1 MKIAK
6 CFQQNINN
14 NNKIFLKLFVL
25 INLFST
31 IFCQL
36 VKIEEEEN
44 CNPKQFKLTKHP
56 TLNTSYFEC
65 NENGNLEK
73 HDCPDEKI
81 FNINILGCEEG
92 GRTDHGEFQS
102 EGLID
107 GQTSLKKQ
115 NTNSNTTTT
124 NISNQTNNTDE
135 ENVLKEPQFQAPD
148 DICSGAIPLTKLG
161 APVMCN
167 PSISSCPDGF
177 LCTLHQRTGTSYC
190 CQASIESIGP
200 EGSSGNIP
208 LCSGLQVTFFETFS
222 GLPKTCSLT
231 SPSGCP
237 TGFGCNLVDGAFTR
251 CCGRDFGCPAN
262 SAGFVHPTTGSH
274 VQCNSADPLSCPN
287 GFICT
292 QSSMFNTGICCS
304 DTSNAPIDVCGG
316 ESPLPRPNPCSAS
329 DPCPMGYSCRNGR
342 CCPSKGVCPVGAPLG
357 GVTSCS
363 ANGNPCPNNFQCVTN
378 NGHQY
383 CCPSPE
389 HVCSLPNDSGI
400 QCPAR
405 VLSPISRFYFDSTT
419 GSCRTFQFSQC
430 GGNANNFD
438 SLEQCEGFCLES
450 QCPDGGTGLR
460 AGPSLARCSP
470 GEQNGARLADTC
482 PAHYVCVQP
491 LFGQHNFVCC
501 SSPEQVCREPV
512 AAGVPCF
519 GPFLTIQRFHFNQN
533 KGQCEAFQYYGCG
546 GTGNNFITRS
556 QCEMQCVPSVQNSC
570 NGVAPLNDPGDYVQR
585 CNDNSQCPSGSWC
598 NQKSYCC
605 PHGETA
611 CSSQKSIGHTCL
623 SQRPGTFW
631 YYDSD
636 TDSCLPFEYS
646 GCGGTPNRFSER
658 EACEYMC
665 LNKQENLNND
675 GGDECPRGMA
685 PLLASGGR
693 GGGRNSKIQ
702 SCRQPLNNLNGAGSS
717 SYKKCPEGSSCVQSI
732 NNKNS
737 QKWICCISVA
747 QCPNGRNAYL
757 IPNSDSI
764 VACVPEALLGEGGEE
779 EGENFNKNCPSK
791 YSCMQSANV
800 PGFYMC
806 CSSNNYNNVGG
817 GGRSISNTD
826 LPSLSKIGS
835 FTSAVV
841 SAVSAAKKRAMSSLL
856 ANLNAAQQQQQKH
869 QQHQYSVLKC
879 PSGLLSNG
887 AKCVVNQIQACPL
900 GYLCIGDNNIASGG
914 KGVCCK
920 AQPKCTRKGR
930 KPVYIAPKQVLTCGD
945 EEAGCPEGSRCS
957 RSTLSGIH
965 ICCMPRESSAAVGYT
980 RGSSSSSAS
989 SSSNSDRRTI
999 RRPESSLSSSSSS
1012 VASTSFSHVP
1022 KIVPKCAKDGAL
1034 PFFAL
1039 GSRVPQQCTADRDDE
1054 CPEEFE
1060 CEMGTDE
1067 QFYCCPAWDRCPAGA
1082 SPFFVEGSRKPLGCN
1097 WMANNCP
1104 EGYTCEGS
1112 KDRAIC
1118 CRMRANKLQCPNG
1131 RSPYLYG
1138 KRPVVCHSTSNKR
1151 ICPTG
1156 FECTPSQNGGGQ
1168 RLCCSTPENHAPE
1181 CVAGFGY
1188 LDPSTGRNQI
1198 CDPTLET
1205 CPLGYRCKR
1214 STLANTHVCCSLP
1227 LDNRYDGYCPPG
1239 QIPLINSG
1247 QQLQQEDF
1255 IIPTNCHQVLNPCPS
1270 INLIGPPYQCIY
1282 STEKQDSFCCA
1293 SAVGHQRF
1301 GNYFNNNN
1309 NIANVAAFP
1318 SRGESQQQQQQN
1330 QQMQQWLQQQ
1340 QHWQQQF
1347 HHRNSATAAQ
1357 QQAAQAAAAL
1367 QASQVAAAQQQQQ
1380 QLQQAQQVSS
1390 TVQGCG
1396 GSDGLENNDSLMAQQ
1411 IAAANQ
1417 MLQLQQ
1423 QQQNG
1428 GVSGGSYQQQSQQ
1441 PQQQQLIQQNIQA
1454 SQQQGG
1460 GGGQYNQQI
1469 AQQQLTQQQQQS
1481 QQPKQSSS
1489 SSSNNYPY
1497 SQAAISAAENLASA
1511 ALHSIYA
1518 NYGTSKN
1525 SSSSS
1530 PSPSSSSSLFVA
1542 SCPPWSRPLLDS
1554 STGLGRSCSTWI
1566 KCPSSFTC
1574 YSNFPDGRNAHC
1586 CTTVPLDN
1594 RIVFKANTAAILAD
1608 EQQQYPHFNSQYS
1621 TQYST
1626 QNNGTLNVSTGVI
1639 NNGGDS
1645 IGKCPS
1651 NMINI
1656 GGLCKR
1662 MFFIGQPGC
1671 ETDQQ
1676 CTARSNGTVCT
1687 RGYCACPPPLLIHES
1702 RCVLQC
1708 PEAMLTIAGRCY
1720 DLGSIVFMDSV
1731 DNRENGTIG
1740 GFCLASVVPEEQCN
1754 VKNAYCSEKSLTCQ
1768 CTPGYELRI
1777 DDINNRT
1784 EKGICME
1791 VEGSRFQG
1799 NVSSK
1804 RLFDFAHDE
1813 EIEEQI
1819 ENEEKIFFKN
1829 NKNNNIDDAPPTT
1842 FFEIEFLNDLVEGE
1856 EDLNNLTSSG
1866 SKFVEET
1873 TTTQII
1879 QIDQIEEDEEEKEEE
1894 KEDEENK
1901 KVKKEEEK
1909 VKEDDNEEEKKR
1921 MRKEEGNDVKK
1932 EEREDDEE
1940 KEDKEEKDG
1949 KREEKE
1955 DKKKGGSLTEKILKI
1970 KNIKKDDEKQKLLDL
1985 LKVVEKDE
1993 ETLQKQKQQQQEK
2006 KQKHLH
2012 QQKQQQNNKN
2022 TTENKILTK
2031 HYDEKQILFQ
2041 SDD

>member
-1 MKIAK
+1 MFFKAENHEIPMKIAK
-6 CFQQNINN
+6 CFQQNFNN

-25 INLFST
+25 INLFSTT

-56 TLNTSYFEC
+56 TLNTSYFVC

-92 GRTDHGEFQS
+92 RRSDEGEFQS

-124 NISNQTNNTDE
+124 SKSNQTNNTDE

-200 EGSSGNIP
+200 EGSAGNIP

-274 VQCNSADPLSCPN
+274 VQCNSADSLSCPN

-556 QCEMQCVPSVQNSC
+556 QCC

-693 GGGRNSKIQ
+693 GGGRNNKIQ
-702 SCRQPLNNLNGAGSS
+702 INGAGSS

-764 VACVPEALLGEGGEE
+764 VACVPEALMGGEGGEE
-779 EGENFNKNCPSK
+779 EENFNKNCPSK

-1270 INLIGPPYQCIY
+1270 NNLIGPPYQCIY

-1293 SAVGHQRF
+1293 SAAHNHQRF
-1301 GNYFNNNN
+1301 GNYFGNNN
-1309 NIANVAAFP
+1309 NIAAFP
-1318 SRGESQQQQQQN
+1318 SR
-1330 QQMQQWLQQQ
+1330 
-1340 QHWQQQF
+1340 
-1347 HHRNSATAAQ
+1347 AQ
-1357 QQAAQAAAAL
+1357 AAAL
-1367 QASQVAAAQQQQQ
+1367 QASQVAAAQQQQ

-1396 GSDGLENNDSLMAQQ
+1396 GDGLENDSLMAQQ

-1423 QQQNG
+1423 QQQQNG
-1428 GVSGGSYQQQSQQ
+1428 GGGGSYQQSQQ
-1441 PQQQQLIQQNIQA
+1441 PQQQQQLIQQNIQA

-1460 GGGQYNQQI
+1460 RGGQYNQQI
-1469 AQQQLTQQQQQS
+1469 AQQQIAQQQQQS

-1530 PSPSSSSSLFVA
+1530 SSSSPSSSSLFVA

-1608 EQQQYPHFNSQYS
+1608 GCGKKFLSKLILFIFYLNFIEQQHYPQFNSQYS

-1626 QNNGTLNVSTGVI
+1626 QNNGTLNVSTDVI
-1639 NNGGDS
+1639 NNGGNS

-1856 EDLNNLTSSG
+1856 EDLNNLTSS
-1866 SKFVEET
+1866 
-1873 TTTQII
+1873 
-1879 QIDQIEEDEEEKEEE
+1879 
-1894 KEDEENK
+1894 
-1901 KVKKEEEK
+1901 
-1909 VKEDDNEEEKKR
+1909 
-1921 MRKEEGNDVKK
+1921 
-1932 EEREDDEE
+1932 
-1940 KEDKEEKDG
+1940 
-1949 KREEKE
+1949 
-1955 DKKKGGSLTEKILKI
+1955 
-1970 KNIKKDDEKQKLLDL
+1970 DDEKQKLLDL

-1993 ETLQKQKQQQQEK
+1993 ETLKQKQQEK
-2006 KQKHLH
+2006 KQKHLQ
-2012 QQKQQQNNKN
+2012 QQKQQQQQNNKN
-2022 TTENKILTK
+2022 STENKILTK
-2031 HYDEKQILFQ
+2031 QYDEKQILFQ

>member
-1 MKIAK
+1 MYTFKRYDPSLPRNVCSFKGNQKLIFEGYRYNIHHIVPLKGVKTWRCVCAKKLNGTRTWCKGRAETWDNDKNGMSKGEHNHPPEHEIAELEYFK
-6 CFQQNINN
+6 SQLIVAAIECPQANLTELINEAASLMMTGGSN
-14 NNKIFLKLFVL
+14 FGNRESLKKLSRKVTEAVSNNAGNNKNLIKNNLNEIEIKHQQKENCGERFLEE
-25 INLFST
+25 N
-31 IFCQL
+31 
-36 VKIEEEEN
+36 VKNNCKEFGTQTDELTNYLTEEEDNKNNGANLILVCCCED
-44 CNPKQFKLTKHP
+44 KQKS
-56 TLNTSYFEC
+56 LNTSYFVC

-92 GRTDHGEFQS
+92 GRNDHGEFQS
-102 EGLID
+102 E
-107 GQTSLKKQ
+107 
-115 NTNSNTTTT
+115 
-124 NISNQTNNTDE
+124 DE

-200 EGSSGNIP
+200 EGSAGNIP

-274 VQCNSADPLSCPN
+274 VQCNSADSLSCPN

-693 GGGRNSKIQ
+693 GGGRNNKIR
-702 SCRQPLNNLNGAGSS
+702 SCRQPLNNLNGAGSSLS

-764 VACVPEALLGEGGEE
+764 VACVPEALMGEGGEE
-779 EGENFNKNCPSK
+779 EENFNKNCPSK

-806 CSSNNYNNVGG
+806 CSSNNYNSVGG
-817 GGRSISNTD
+817 AGRNTD
-826 LPSLSKIGS
+826 LPSL
-835 FTSAVV
+835 
-841 SAVSAAKKRAMSSLL
+841 
-856 ANLNAAQQQQQKH
+856 
-869 QQHQYSVLKC
+869 
-879 PSGLLSNG
+879 GLLSNG

-980 RGSSSSSAS
+980 RGS
-989 SSSNSDRRTI
+989 N
-999 RRPESSLSSSSSS
+999 
-1012 VASTSFSHVP
+1012 
-1022 KIVPKCAKDGAL
+1022 GAL

-1067 QFYCCPAWDRCPAGA
+1067 QFVIFIFFLLILGRWEKGMEYLSHGYSFGTECMSLYCCPAWDRCPAGA

-1247 QQLQQEDF
+1247 QQQNLGGLDDF

-1270 INLIGPPYQCIY
+1270 NNLIGPPYQCIY

-1293 SAVGHQRF
+1293 SAAHNHQRF
-1301 GNYFNNNN
+1301 GNYFGNNN
-1309 NIANVAAFP
+1309 NIAAFP
-1318 SRGESQQQQQQN
+1318 SR
-1330 QQMQQWLQQQ
+1330 
-1340 QHWQQQF
+1340 
-1347 HHRNSATAAQ
+1347 
-1357 QQAAQAAAAL
+1357 
-1367 QASQVAAAQQQQQ
+1367 
-1380 QLQQAQQVSS
+1380 VSS
-1390 TVQGCG
+1390 TIQGCG
-1396 GSDGLENNDSLMAQQ
+1396 GGDGLENNDSLMAQQ

-1423 QQQNG
+1423 QQQNAG
-1428 GVSGGSYQQQSQQ
+1428 GIGG
-1441 PQQQQLIQQNIQA
+1441 
-1454 SQQQGG
+1454 
-1460 GGGQYNQQI
+1460 
-1469 AQQQLTQQQQQS
+1469 
-1481 QQPKQSSS
+1481 
-1489 SSSNNYPY
+1489 
-1497 SQAAISAAENLASA
+1497 
-1511 ALHSIYA
+1511 
-1518 NYGTSKN
+1518 
-1525 SSSSS
+1525 
-1530 PSPSSSSSLFVA
+1530 
-1542 SCPPWSRPLLDS
+1542 
-1554 STGLGRSCSTWI
+1554 
-1566 KCPSSFTC
+1566 
-1574 YSNFPDGRNAHC
+1574 DGRNAHC

-1608 EQQQYPHFNSQYS
+1608 EQQHYPQFNSQYS

-1626 QNNGTLNVSTGVI
+1626 QNNGTLNVSTDVI
-1639 NNGGDS
+1639 NNGGNS

-1784 EKGICME
+1784 EKVG
-1791 VEGSRFQG
+1791 
-1799 NVSSK
+1799 
-1804 RLFDFAHDE
+1804 
-1813 EIEEQI
+1813 
-1819 ENEEKIFFKN
+1819 
-1829 NKNNNIDDAPPTT
+1829 
-1842 FFEIEFLNDLVEGE
+1842 
-1856 EDLNNLTSSG
+1856 
-1866 SKFVEET
+1866 
-1873 TTTQII
+1873 
-1879 QIDQIEEDEEEKEEE
+1879 
-1894 KEDEENK
+1894 
-1901 KVKKEEEK
+1901 
-1909 VKEDDNEEEKKR
+1909 
-1921 MRKEEGNDVKK
+1921 
-1932 EEREDDEE
+1932 
-1940 KEDKEEKDG
+1940 
-1949 KREEKE
+1949 
-1955 DKKKGGSLTEKILKI
+1955 
-1970 KNIKKDDEKQKLLDL
+1970 
-1985 LKVVEKDE
+1985 
-1993 ETLQKQKQQQQEK
+1993 
-2006 KQKHLH
+2006 
-2012 QQKQQQNNKN
+2012 
-2022 TTENKILTK
+2022 
-2031 HYDEKQILFQ
+2031 
-2041 SDD
+2041 

>member
-1 MKIAK
+1 MKIK
-6 CFQQNINN
+6 CFQFFNN
-14 NNKIFLKLFVL
+14 NQNVFFILFC
-25 INLFST
+25 LFST

-36 VKIEEEEN
+36 VKIEN
-44 CNPKQFKLTKHP
+44 CNPNQFKTTKHP
-56 TLNTSYFEC
+56 TLNNSYFFC
-65 NENGNLEK
+65 NEDGNLEK
-73 HDCPDEKI
+73 HECPDEKI
-81 FNINILGCEEG
+81 FNVNILECETIG
-92 GRTDHGEFQS
+92 NGEVQS
-102 EGLID
+102 EGLITP
-107 GQTSLKKQ
+107 QSSKKQ
-115 NTNSNTTTT
+115 KQGATTTTT
-124 NISNQTNNTDE
+124 NSNPNQTNTDE

-148 DICSGAIPLTKLG
+148 DICAGATPLTKLG

-190 CQASIESIGP
+190 CQASIIDSGP
-200 EGSSGNIP
+200 EGNIP
-208 LCSGLQVTFFETFS
+208 LCSGLQVTFFETIT

-237 TGFGCNLVDGAFTR
+237 TGFGCNLVDGSFTR

-342 CCPSKGVCPVGAPLG
+342 CCPSKGVCPVGSPLG

-400 QCPAR
+400 ACPAR
-405 VLSPISRFYFDSTT
+405 VVSPIARFYFDSTT
-419 GSCRTFQFSQC
+419 GSCRTFQFTQC

-450 QCPDGGTGLR
+450 QCPEGGTGLR
-460 AGPSLARCSP
+460 AGPALARCSP

-482 PAHYVCVQP
+482 PAHFVCVQP

-519 GPFLTIQRFHFNQN
+519 GPFLTIQRFQFNQN

-556 QCEMQCVPSVQNSC
+556 QCEMQCVPSVQSAC
-570 NGVAPLNDPGDYVQR
+570 NGVAPLNDAGDYVQR
-585 CNDNSQCPSGSWC
+585 CNDNSQCPIGSWC
-598 NQKSYCC
+598 NQRSYCC

-611 CSSQKSIGHTCL
+611 CTSQKSIGHTCL

-646 GCGGTPNRFSER
+646 GCGGTPNRFAER

-665 LNKQENLNND
+665 LNKQQQNLNND
-675 GGDECPRGMA
+675 EECPRGMA
-685 PLLASGGR
+685 PFLTSSTN
-693 GGGRNSKIQ
+693 GGGGGNSKIQ
-702 SCRQPLNNLNGAGSS
+702 RCQPPNLNGIASS
-717 SYKKCPEGSSCVQSI
+717 SKKCPEGSSCVQSI
-732 NNKNS
+732 NNKNNQ

-764 VACVPEALLGEGGEE
+764 VACVPEAFGKEDGEE
-779 EGENFNKNCPSK
+779 ENYNNNNFNCPTK
-791 YSCMQSANV
+791 YQCMQSANV

-806 CSSNNYNNVGG
+806 CSSNNYNNNGG
-817 GGRSISNTD
+817 GGSSI
-826 LPSLSKIGS
+826 SKIGS

-856 ANLNAAQQQQQKH
+856 ANLNAVHAAQQQQQK
-869 QQHQYSVLKC
+869 QYSMLKC

-887 AKCVVNQIQACPL
+887 AKCVVNQIQACPI
-900 GYLCIGDNNIASGG
+900 GYICIGDNNIASGG

-957 RSTLSGIH
+957 RSTLPGIH
-965 ICCMPRESSAAVGYT
+965 ICCMPRDSSTAIGYIT
-980 RGSSSSSAS
+980 ASSSSSSS

-999 RRPESSLSSSSSS
+999 RRPESSLSSSS
-1012 VASTSFSHVP
+1012 TFSHVP

-1181 CVAGFGY
+1181 CVAGYGY

-1227 LDNRYDGYCPPG
+1227 LDNRYDGFCPPG
-1239 QIPLINSG
+1239 QIPYTG
-1247 QQLQQEDF
+1247 QQQNAGSDDF
-1255 IIPTNCHQVLNPCPS
+1255 ITPPNCHQALNPCPNI
-1270 INLIGPPYQCIY
+1270 INGPPYQCIY

-1293 SAVGHQRF
+1293 SVDSAHRF

-1309 NIANVAAFP
+1309 KLNNIAAFP
-1318 SRGESQQQQQQN
+1318 PRGNNNLISMVALTNGGGGGSQNQQLQQ
-1330 QQMQQWLQQQ
+1330 QQMQQWLQQQQ

-1347 HHRNSATAAQ
+1347 HHRNSATAAAA
-1357 QQAAQAAAAL
+1357 QQASQLAAQQAAAL
-1367 QASQVAAAQQQQQ
+1367 QASQVAAQQQLAAQQQAAASQQVSQQQQQ
-1380 QLQQAQQVSS
+1380 A
-1390 TVQGCG
+1390 GCG
-1396 GSDGLENNDSLMAQQ
+1396 DRLENSDTIMAQQ

-1417 MLQLQQ
+1417 MMQLQ
-1423 QQQNG
+1423 NN
-1428 GVSGGSYQQQSQQ
+1428 GGSYQQQ
-1441 PQQQQLIQQNIQA
+1441 QQQQLQQNMQ
-1454 SQQQGG
+1454 SQGG
-1460 GGGQYNQQI
+1460 GQGQYNQQ
-1469 AQQQLTQQQQQS
+1469 LTQQKQPQQ
-1481 QQPKQSSS
+1481 
-1489 SSSNNYPY
+1489 NNNPY
-1497 SQAAISAAENLASA
+1497 SQAAVSAAEKLASA

-1518 NYGTSKN
+1518 NYGMSSTSTNNFANKSERSNN
-1525 SSSSS
+1525 S
-1530 PSPSSSSSLFVA
+1530 SSSSSLFVA

-1554 STGLGRSCSTWI
+1554 SIGLGRSCSTWI
-1566 KCPSSFTC
+1566 RCPAGFTC

-1594 RIVFKANTAAILAD
+1594 RIVFKANTAAVLAD
-1608 EQQQYPHFNSQYS
+1608 EQQQYPQFNSQYS
-1621 TQYST
+1621 TQT
-1626 QNNGTLNVSTGVI
+1626 NNNGTLNISTTSTG
-1639 NNGGDS
+1639 

-1676 CTARSNGTVCT
+1676 CAARSNGTVCT

-1740 GFCLASVVPEEQCN
+1740 GFCLASVVPKEQCN
-1754 VKNAYCSEKSLTCQ
+1754 VSNSYCSEKSLTCQ

-1777 DDINNRT
+1777 NDINNRT
-1784 EKGICME
+1784 EKGLCME

-1799 NVSSK
+1799 NASTK

-1813 EIEEQI
+1813 EIEQFE
-1819 ENEEKIFFKN
+1819 EEKVFFKN
-1829 NKNNNIDDAPPTT
+1829 KNEDAPSFYEIEFSNDLMEEDNKNNLTNK
-1842 FFEIEFLNDLVEGE
+1842 IEE
-1856 EDLNNLTSSG
+1856 
-1866 SKFVEET
+1866 

-1879 QIDQIEEDEEEKEEE
+1879 EIDEIEEKMEFEEEKKEDEEKEGKNEEKDEKNEDKDEKNEEKDEKNEEKEEDDE
-1894 KEDEENK
+1894 KKDEEEN
-1901 KVKKEEEK
+1901 
-1909 VKEDDNEEEKKR
+1909 
-1921 MRKEEGNDVKK
+1921 
-1932 EEREDDEE
+1932 
-1940 KEDKEEKDG
+1940 KEEKDEKDEKKEG
-1949 KREEKE
+1949 KGENEEKE
-1955 DKKKGGSLTEKILKI
+1955 EKRKEKKNKIKKGSSTEKNE
-1970 KNIKKDDEKQKLLDL
+1970 KNIKKEEKQKLLNL
-1985 LKVVEKDE
+1985 LKVVEKDQ
-1993 ETLQKQKQQQQEK
+1993 TLQQQQKNRKEDLKQQQEEEN
-2006 KQKHLH
+2006 QK
-2012 QQKQQQNNKN
+2012 
-2022 TTENKILTK
+2022 
-2031 HYDEKQILFQ
+2031 EKQILFQ